1 MRRHYLITYDIADD
15 KRRTA
20 VFEHLK
26 DQGDHAQFSVFFCE
40 LNLRELAELRGRI
53 QPVIH
58 EREDQVLILDLGPEH
73 NPLDTQIECLGKPY
87 DPTPRCMIV

>member
-26 DQGDHAQFSVFFCE
+26 DHGDHAQFSVFFCE
-40 LNLRELAELRGRI
+40 LSDREHAQLLALLHPEFH
-53 QPVIH
+53 PEH
-58 EREDQVLILDLGPEH
+58 DQILMLDLGPEH
-73 NPLDTQIECLGKPY
+73 NPLEQQVQTIGRPY
-87 DPTPRCMIV
+87 DPTPRSMIV